1 MPIQIIDGFNLG
13 ASKPIDSRIV
23 ASGSTARDQI
33 KYKYDG
39 LLVVDT
45 NDYKPYIWNV
55 TSGKWTS
62 VSGGS
67 LDVNGVPTEDI
78 YTLGDTTFVGR
89 TTNIKI
95 GGANTKTVDI
105 GDSTNV
111 SNLNVSGVLK
121 VSSNLEASS
130 LNVSGT
136 ITGNGSNITN
146 INPGNISTIGGSSGQ
161 VLQLTG
167 TPLKPTWTTSTSTS
181 NISIK
186 STNFTTTVK
195 SYNFG
200 FLEGSN
206 INANLSNI
214 FYQSGIGLEGIF
226 TSNLQTGTIF
236 YLNGIGLS
244 ASVAGITDLNV
255 SRAGTFSRSGIT
267 DLNVSRAGTFS
278 RVFVTDVNV
287 TNGTFSRVFVTDL
300 NVSRAGTFSRVGIT
314 DLNVTNGTFSR
325 AGITDLNVS
334 RAGTF
339 SRVGITDVNV
349 TNGTFSRVFVT
360 DLNVSRAGTFSRAGI
375 TDLNVTNGTFSRA
388 GITDVNVSRAGTF
401 SKINVNKVTIDSNG
415 FRAASNES
423 ELLDIPTI
431 AAITNSSSTNNTGNG
446 SNSAYINAV
455 QKSTTSNGGSY
466 TARWIRLGFK
476 FNSYTGTT
484 RSSQAVRFAAST
496 CDRIFYCGVGGTTPS
511 NFTGYEAEFFIGS
524 EGNGNSLGRFLSN
537 TGTSE
542 NIYAGNGTFYIPA
555 GHLFTIKFEWYSNGS
570 AVSDTSTEGGFA
582 MTVRSFKMGV

>member
-78 YTLGDTTFVGR
+78 YTFGDTTFVGR

-95 GGANTKTVDI
+95 GGVNTKTVDV

-146 INPGNISTIGGSSGQ
+146 INPGNISTFGGSSGL

-167 TPLKPTWTTSTSTS
+167 TPLKPTWTAPTS

-186 STNFTTTVK
+186 STSFTTTVK

-255 SRAGTFSRSGIT
+255 SRAGTFSRAGIT

-278 RVFVTDVNV
+278 RVFVTD
-287 TNGTFSRVFVTDL
+287 
-300 NVSRAGTFSRVGIT
+300 
-314 DLNVTNGTFSR
+314 LNVTNGTFSR
-325 AGITDLNVS
+325 AGI
-334 RAGTF
+334 
-339 SRVGITDVNV
+339 
-349 TNGTFSRVFVT
+349 T

-388 GITDVNVSRAGTF
+388 GITDLNVTNGTFSRAGITDLNVTNGTFSRAGITDLNVTNGTFSRAGITDLNVSRAGTF
-401 SKINVNKVTIDSNG
+401 SRAGITDLNVANGTFSRASINT
-415 FRAASNES
+415 
-423 ELLDIPTI
+423 L
-431 AAITNSSSTNNTGNG
+431 NT
-446 SNSAYINAV
+446 
-455 QKSTTSNGGSY
+455 
-466 TARWIRLGFK
+466 
-476 FNSYTGTT
+476 TGTT
-484 RSSQAVRFAAST
+484 KFNGNVSLIGSVVNRFVIEFPANIGSTSYWLKPTVVRKTLTGLTTNNIFQPFSSDHILYIYGSTITKSFTVDIYVEYLSSSDKSYIDISPTSASSTETSFRAST
-496 CDRIFYCGVGGTTPS
+496 ISTNILYDYMLLHRQTNDGGHASINCIIPS
-511 NFTGYEAEFFIGS
+511 
-524 EGNGNSLGRFLSN
+524 GRKFLIN
-537 TGTSE
+537 
-542 NIYAGNGTFYIPA
+542 A
-555 GHLFTIKFEWYSNGS
+555 
-570 AVSDTSTEGGFA
+570 TSTATSTSIHTMIFTFMKFGEGTG
-582 MTVRSFKMGV
+582 SLYI